1 MKNLGDIAESTPT
14 PVSIL
19 ILEKELT
26 HHPDPAFVRYLIDG
40 FQTGFHTGVS
50 NTNLPTFHCKN
61 LLSARRDPETVSNI
75 LTTELLKGYLLG
87 PFSKPPFNRYRISP
101 IGIAEHKYSGKKRL
115 IVDLSAPH
123 DNPYHQSINNLISKE
138 EFSLS
143 YVKIDDAIRIIQ
155 SLGSGSWLCKFDI
168 ADAFKLLPIHPD
180 LWHLYGIEWQ
190 EKYYFYTRLVFGSR
204 SSPKIFDTLSQAICW
219 IANHNYGITSIL
231 HLLDDFLTVDPPQF
245 DAHRTMAILTM
256 IFSRLGIP
264 LSQHKTVGPVHKLEY
279 LGIILDSSE
288 MKASLPQDKLSR
300 INSVLHTFNMR
311 VKCTKRELLS
321 LLGHLNFACRVIPA
335 GRSFISRLLEAATS
349 VKKLYYHVDLD
360 KNCRADICMW
370 QYLLAHWN
378 GVSFFLDNHI
388 TKAHDMCLFTDAAGS
403 TGFGGFYENQW
414 FQGIWPKEL
423 RIETNP
429 EISIAFQELY
439 PVVVAAMLWGQSW
452 ECRRIMFYSDNQA
465 TVHIINKGRSKS
477 PAIMKLMRRLVITAG
492 LYNFCFVAEHV
503 PGVQNSI
510 ADALS
515 RFQMSRFR
523 KLAPHAQEQ
532 PCQVPCD
539 VMFN

>member
-1 MKNLGDIAESTPT
+1 LDDSLLYPEQLTTVNVKH
-14 PVSIL
+14 
-19 ILEKELT
+19 LEKELN
-26 HHPDPAFVRYLIDG
+26 HYPDPTFVSYIING
-40 FQTGFHTGVS
+40 FRTGFHTGVTNS
-50 NTNLPTFHCKN
+50 NIPTYCCQN
-61 LLSARRDPETVSNI
+61 LLSARRDPETVSKM
-75 LTTELLKGYLLG
+75 LSTELQKGYMLG
-87 PFSKPPFNRYRISP
+87 PFENPPFDQYRISP

-123 DNPYHQSINNLISKE
+123 DNPNHQSINNLIPKE

-168 ADAFKLLPIHPD
+168 ADAFKHLPIHRD
-180 LWHLYGIEWQ
+180 LWHLHGIKWQ

-219 IANHNYGITSIL
+219 IATNNYGVTSIL
-231 HLLDDFLTVDPPQF
+231 HLLDDFLTIDSPQF
-245 DAHRTMAILTM
+245 DADRTMALLTM
-256 IFSRLGIP
+256 IFKRLNIP
-264 LSQHKTVGPVHKLEY
+264 LSEHKTVGPVNKLEY
-279 LGIILDSSE
+279 LGIILDSTE

-300 INSVLHTFNMR
+300 INCVLHTFYKR
-311 VKCTKRELLS
+311 DKCTKRELLS

-335 GRSFISRLLEAATS
+335 GRSFISRLLETATS
-349 VKKLYYHVDLD
+349 VKKLHYRVHLNT
-360 KNCRADICMW
+360 NCRADICMW

-378 GVSFFLDNHI
+378 GVSFFLDNNI
-388 TKAHDMCLFTDAAGS
+388 TKAHDMYLFTDAAGS
-403 TGFGGFYENQW
+403 TGFGGFYKNQW
-414 FQGIWPKEL
+414 FQGTWPDEL

-429 EISIAFQELY
+429 EISIAFQEMY
-439 PVVVAAMLWGQSW
+439 PVVVAAMLWGCHW
-452 ECRRIMFYSDNQA
+452 ECKRIMFYCDNQA

-492 LYNFCFVAEHV
+492 LYNFSFVAEHV
-503 PGVQNSI
+503 PGVKNSI

-523 KLAPHAQEQ
+523 ELAPHAQEQ
-532 PCQVPCD
+532 PCQVPCN
-539 VMFN
+539 VMFD